1 MFFPLANLFNQ
12 LNVKHSLQNQ
22 FPKNP
27 NQSRQFTVQQFL
39 IVRYVSVL
47 QDYTTFV
54 TSENLHYKMF
64 TMR

>member
-1 MFFPLANLFNQ
+1 
-12 LNVKHSLQNQ
+12 
-22 FPKNP
+22 
-27 NQSRQFTVQQFL
+27 
-39 IVRYVSVL
+39 VRYVSVL